1 MNHNRH
7 NAQAMIKSGKE
18 SLQQNEKVVGLRRL
32 AAIVASSSDAIVAK
46 DLNGVVTDWN
56 PAAEKIFGYT
66 AAEII
71 GMSITRIIPRERQA
85 EEEFILGRIRRGE
98 MVASFETL
106 RQTKDGRQIHVSIT
120 VSPIK
125 DEAGHIIGAS
135 KIARDITGQKR
146 HEQELARLN
155 RLYAALSRVNHAI
168 IRLQT
173 RDELFQEIARIL
185 VDHAGFSMAWV
196 GWHNPDTRRMLP
208 VAICGDRQ
216 HYLDGLEIYTD
227 ERPQGLGPTGRA
239 FRSGQAFVCNNSAQ
253 NLIMAPW
260 REKLLR
266 CGFNASAAFPIRLKN
281 EVCGV
286 LTVYAE
292 EPEFFQQREIALIEE
307 VAEDLSFALGNLADR
322 EERRRAEIIAES
334 ERRFSATMIE
344 SMPGI
349 IYFYDE
355 QGRFLRWNRNFEI
368 VSGYTGAEIARMH
381 PLDFFAPADREL
393 LHARIGEV
401 FARGDSFVE
410 APFRTKDGHTV
421 PYFFT
426 GRRIEFNG
434 QPCLVGMGVDITA
447 RKQAEQELR
456 RAQASLDVVLEN
468 LREGLIIADADGK
481 LFRWNAAALRM
492 YGFNEAKHSQVHLA
506 ALRHVFELSGIDGGV
521 LPPDEWPFARVL
533 RGETVAGMELRI
545 RRRTDGWER
554 IFSYAGAQVSHPE
567 GQTISFL
574 TVQDITERKQAELG
588 LREIQGQLEA
598 VVENLRAG
606 LVIADPDATLLR
618 WNPASLRMLGFED
631 VVEGRRRQREF
642 DRIFEL
648 LTLDG
653 APLPPEQW
661 PLARTRRGEDIQ
673 DLELRVRRAGEDW
686 ERIISYSG
694 RRVAYAGDQ
703 LLAFLTMLDITEQ
716 KQSEMALKVLN
727 QTLKLEVSVRT
738 AELESALA
746 RAEAADRLKS
756 AFLAT
761 MSHELRT
768 PLNSII
774 GFTGIVLQ
782 GLAGPLNEEQT
793 KQLGMVRGSA
803 RHLLELINDV
813 LDISKIEA
821 GQLAIRAEPF
831 DLTASLERVAGLVKP
846 MVAQKGLTLVADFP
860 PGLGEMVG
868 DRRRV
873 EQILLNLLN
882 NATKFT
888 EHGNVRFTARLAAD
902 DQTAPDT
909 AARTSVRLS
918 VADTGIGIRPED
930 LAALFQP
937 FRQLDTGLTRQH
949 EGTGLGLAICRRLA
963 ELMGGHISV
972 HSQWQHGSEFTV
984 VLPLHQTKTHPC
996 DATSS

>member
-1 MNHNRH
+1 MNQRRDN
-7 NAQAMIKSGKE
+7 NAHETTKAGTQATRQSHAPAGA
-18 SLQQNEKVVGLRRL
+18 RRL
-32 AAIVASSSDAIVAK
+32 AAIVESSSDAIVAK
-46 DLNGVVTDWN
+46 DLNGIVTDWN
-56 PAAEKIFGYT
+56 PAAEKIFGYA

-71 GMSITRIIPRERQA
+71 GTPITQIIPPERLA
-85 EEEFILGRIRRGE
+85 EEDFILSRIRRGE
-98 MVASFETL
+98 TVASFETL
-106 RQTKDGRQIHVSIT
+106 RQTKDGRQIHVSVT

-125 DEAGHIIGAS
+125 DDAGHIIGAS
-135 KIARDITGQKR
+135 KIARDITAQKQ

-168 IRLQT
+168 IRLPA
-173 RDELFQEIARIL
+173 RDTLFQEIAQIL
-185 VDHAGFSMAWV
+185 VEHAGFSMAWI
-196 GWHNPDTRRMLP
+196 GWHDPDTRRMLP
-208 VAICGDRQ
+208 VAICGDRH

-227 ERPQGLGPTGRA
+227 DRPEGRGPTGRA
-239 FRSGQAFVCNNSAQ
+239 FRTGQAFICNDSAR
-253 NLIMAPW
+253 NPITAPW

-266 CGFNASAAFPIRLKN
+266 CGFQATAAFPIRLKN
-281 EVCGV
+281 AVCGV

-307 VAEDLSFALGNLADR
+307 AADDLSFALDNLADR
-322 EERRRAEIIAES
+322 EERRRAEASAEN

-355 QGRFLRWNRNFEI
+355 QGRFLRWNRNFET
-368 VSGYTGAEIARMH
+368 VSGYSSAEIATMH

-393 LHARIGEV
+393 LQARIGEV

-410 APFRTKDGHTV
+410 APFRTKDGRTV

-456 RAQASLDVVLEN
+456 RTQASWDVVLEN

-492 YGFNEAKHSQVHLA
+492 YGFDKAKHGQVHLA
-506 ALRHVFELSGIDGGV
+506 ALRHVFELSEIDGSV
-521 LPPDEWPFARVL
+521 LPLDEWPFARVL
-533 RGETVAGMELRI
+533 RGETVSGMELRI
-545 RRRTDGWER
+545 RRREGGWER
-554 IFSYAGAQVSHPE
+554 IFSYAGSQVRYLE
-567 GQTISFL
+567 GKTLSFL

-631 VVEGRRRQREF
+631 LAEGRRCQREF
-642 DRIFEL
+642 ERIFEL
-648 LTLDG
+648 FALDG
-653 APLPPEQW
+653 VPLPPEQW

-673 DLELRVRRAGEDW
+673 DLELRVRRTGEDW
-686 ERIISYSG
+686 ERVISYAG
-694 RRVAYAGDQ
+694 RRVAYAGDK
-703 LLAFLTMLDITEQ
+703 LLAFLTMRDITKQ
-716 KQSEMALKVLN
+716 KQAEMALKVLN
-727 QTLKLEVSVRT
+727 QTLKLEVGART
-738 AELESALA
+738 EELQSALE

-831 DLTASLERVAGLVKP
+831 DLTASLERVTGLVKP
-846 MVAQKGLTLVADFP
+846 LVTQKGLTLIADFLSD
-860 PGLGEMVG
+860 LGEMVG

-873 EQILLNLLN
+873 EQILINLLN
-882 NATKFT
+882 NAIKFT
-888 EHGNVRFTARLAAD
+888 EQGSVTFTAGRTTMPSESAAASPACVRF
-902 DQTAPDT
+902 
-909 AARTSVRLS
+909 S

-930 LAALFQP
+930 LSVLFQP

-949 EGTGLGLAICRRLA
+949 EGTGLGLAICHRLA
-963 ELMGGHISV
+963 ELMGGRITV
-972 HSQWQHGSEFTV
+972 QSQWQRGSEFTLL
-984 VLPLHQTKTHPC
+984 LPLDQTKVELC
-996 DATSS
+996 NAASS